1 MKKIMTMV
9 LTAAT
14 VLSLSVPAY
23 AGQWMKNTTGW
34 WYDYGNGS
42 WPASSW
48 QWIDGNNDG
57 NAECYYFDRNGYLL
71 TNTTTPDGYTVN
83 GDGAWV
89 KDGTVR
95 TRSTAGT
102 AQKKDET
109 GGESNGASKTET
121 SQVELKDLKPVDSY
135 FYSAYK
141 TGRTNRNALW
151 SDVFA
156 LSTTYADSY
165 AEYYVAGA
173 SCNVLEFEF
182 APKEG
187 ALKDLESVIEVYG
200 DDDTLLWDSDT
211 IGYKSAAQKATVDI
225 SGQEYIRINLHNE
238 HPGLFSTSEV
248 LIKNAV
254 LK

>member
-1 MKKIMTMV
+1 M
-9 LTAAT
+9 
-14 VLSLSVPAY
+14 
-23 AGQWMKNTTGW
+23 
-34 WYDYGNGS
+34 
-42 WPASSW
+42 
-48 QWIDGNNDG
+48 
-57 NAECYYFDRNGYLL
+57 
-71 TNTTTPDGYTVN
+71 
-83 GDGAWV
+83 
-89 KDGTVR
+89 KDGTVQ

-102 AQKKDET
+102 AQKKEET
-109 GGESNGASKTET
+109 VSESNGASKTET

-165 AEYYVAGA
+165 AEYYVGGA

>member
-9 LTAAT
+9 LTAAA

-89 KDGTVR
+89 KDGTVQ

-109 GGESNGASKTET
+109 GSESKNESSSESKIET
-121 SQVELKDLKPVDSY
+121 AQTKLLDLNPVDKRGFDTY
-135 FYSAYK
+135 NIA
-141 TGRTNRNALW
+141 RTNRNALW
-151 SDVFA
+151 SNGFS
-156 LSTTYADSY
+156 LGYAYGDLY
-165 AEYYVAGA
+165 AEYYVGA
-173 SCNVLEFEF
+173 AYSTLEFEF
-182 APKEG
+182 APAEG
-187 ALKDLESVIEVYG
+187 AHSELESVIEVYG
-200 DDDTLLWDSDT
+200 DDDELLWDSDA
-211 IGYKSAAQKATVDI
+211 IGYKSAAQKVKVDI
-225 SGQEYIRINLHNE
+225 SGQEYIRITRHDDKVAS
-238 HPGLFSTSEV
+238 PILF
-248 LIKNAV
+248 KNAV